1 MSEKRM
7 AITQGEQSVSGDPN
21 VVITTL
27 LGSCVSCCLWDP
39 LAHVGGIN
47 HMLVTQLSDTRAV
60 ANDVGVNAMELLIN
74 EILKH
79 GGMRHRLKA
88 KVFGGAQMIE
98 GLSGIG
104 ADNAAFTLDYL
115 SRENMECVSHSIG
128 GRQARHLMF
137 WPTTGKA
144 RQRLVRH
151 VGGDEVLPRMSAPV
165 SSSGNGLELF

>member
-1 MSEKRM
+1 MSEKRVM
-7 AITQGEQSVSGDPN
+7 ITQGEQAVSEDPN

-39 LAHVGGIN
+39 LAQVGGIN
-47 HMLVTQLSDTRAV
+47 HMLVTQLNDTRAV

-74 EILKH
+74 EILKR
-79 GGMRHRLKA
+79 GGMRSRLKA

-104 ADNAAFTLDYL
+104 ADNAAFTMDFLL
-115 SRENMECVSHSIG
+115 RENMECMSHSVG

-137 WPTTGKA
+137 WPTNGKV
-144 RQRLVRH
+144 RQRFVRY
-151 VGGDEVLPRMSAPV
+151 VEGDDVLPKSPISV
-165 SSSGNGLELF
+165 PPDGNDLELF